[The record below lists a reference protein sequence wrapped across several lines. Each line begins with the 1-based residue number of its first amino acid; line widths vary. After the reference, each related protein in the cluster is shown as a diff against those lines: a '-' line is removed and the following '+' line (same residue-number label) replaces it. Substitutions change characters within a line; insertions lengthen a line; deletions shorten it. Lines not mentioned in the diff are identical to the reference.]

1 MDKIAVTV
9 PEAVQISGI
18 GRTNLYKLFKDGSLK
33 PRKAGNRTLVIVEEL
48 KDYLRN
54 LPTEEK

>member
-18 GRTNLYKLFKDGSLK
+18 GRTNLYKLFKDGSIK
-33 PRKAGNRTLVIVEEL
+33 PRKAGTRTLVIVDEL
-48 KDYLRN
+48 KEYLKS
-54 LPTEEK
+54 LPEAR